1 MKWKSVFNI
10 CFFLF
15 CFLGFFAVSFYAKI
29 KALVRHEQWMDVVI
43 FLSMVFMFSFFVSWK
58 CRKIDIV
65 ADGLLLKKVF
75 PCYLFLFFLYFPLA
89 SQFSAFSKSFDSVR
103 SSVFGDNITLDNIFV
118 GLAKVP
124 GSYES
129 FFKKNI
135 RFPHWLVQ
143 FNALVK
149 VYVFNVSPNNNIA
162 LGEDGFYFEGM
173 GGSRVEKEIIENY
186 DNIADYM
193 GQNPFTDSELLQWKI
208 ALEQRRYWLKGE
220 FGTEYVFALAP
231 TKAFVYPEY
240 LPEKLREVK
249 GMTRYQ
255 QLSGYLQKH
264 ADIFFVDLLHPLL
277 DAKSRSNYP
286 LLFYKT
292 DFHWNYYG
300 AFVAYK
306 AIASYLEHRL
316 PEYDFDSPELEDFD
330 LQIKTDW
337 AHQRFM
343 YMLGLPIAFHKSEHY
358 VTMVPKKGGPYDT
371 ALDLPPGG
379 IYDHYPTKRTL
390 FAPDGT
396 SMDARLL
403 LNPEAPV
410 PSIVLLGDSFLEKCM
425 YFFCANARRV
435 LNFRTVINFPTEVF
449 KFEKPTVVVQEIL
462 NMFILRP
469 PPRNPPVVERNY
481 FAYKFKKNSD
491 KVLFTT
497 RTPPDAQARERTGG
511 YGQPALVPLGPLGAA
526 RQGEIRVAAVGLSA
540 NRQETL
546 TFSMLAEN
554 EEVLAD
560 RTCSVHK
567 GENICYFD
575 VPPEPVTSLRMFPK
589 VGTGSG
595 STILS
600 VEIRSDAVIH

>member
-1 MKWKSVFNI
+1 MKWKGGFNI
-10 CFFLF
+10 FFFLF
-15 CFLGFFAVSFYAKI
+15 CFLVFFSISFYEKI
-29 KALVRHEQWMDVVI
+29 NDLVRHEQWVDVVSY
-43 FLSMVFMFSFFVSWK
+43 LSIVFMFSFILLWK
-58 CRKIDIV
+58 CRKIEIV
-65 ADGLLLKKVF
+65 TEGLLLEKF
-75 PCYLFLFFLYFPLA
+75 FSCYVFLFFLYFPLT
-89 SQFSAFSKSFDSVR
+89 SQFSAFSKSVDSVR
-103 SSVFGDNITLDNIFV
+103 SSVFGDNITLDNFFV

-129 FFKKNI
+129 FFQKNI

-149 VYVFNVSPNNNIA
+149 VYVFSVSPNNNIA

-173 GGSRVEKEIIENY
+173 GGSRVEKEIVENY

-193 GQNPFTDSELLQWKI
+193 GQNPFTESELLQWKI
-208 ALEQRRYWLKGE
+208 ALEQRRYWLQEE

-249 GMTRYQ
+249 GTTRYQ
-255 QLSGYLQKH
+255 QLSRYLEKH
-264 ADIFFVDLLHPLL
+264 ADIFFVDLLPPLL
-277 DAKSRSNYP
+277 AAKNKSNYP

-306 AIASYLEHRL
+306 AIASYLEHTF
-316 PEYDFDSPELEDFD
+316 PEYGFDSPELGDFEVK
-330 LQIKTDW
+330 IKTDW
-337 AHQRFM
+337 AHRRFM
-343 YMLGLPIAFHKSEHY
+343 YMLGLPIAFHENEHY
-358 VTMVPKKGGPYDT
+358 VTMIPKKGGPYDT

-390 FAPDGT
+390 TATDGS

-435 LNFRTVINFPTEVF
+435 LNFRTVINFPAEVF
-449 KFEKPTVVVQEIL
+449 KYEKPTVVVQEIL

-469 PPRNPPVVERNY
+469 PPRNPPVVGRNY
-481 FAYKFKKNSD
+481 FAYKFKKNDD
-491 KVLFTT
+491 KVVFTT
-497 RTPPDAQARERTGG
+497 MVSPDVKAGEHNASLR
-511 YGQPALVPLGPLGAA
+511 QPTSVPLGPLGAA
-526 RQGEIRVAAVGLSA
+526 RQGEIRVAAVRLSA
-540 NRQETL
+540 NRLETV

-554 EEVLAD
+554 EAVVAD
-560 RTCSVHK
+560 RTCNVHK
-567 GENICYFD
+567 GENVCYFD
-575 VPPEPVTSLRMFPK
+575 VPPEAVTTLRMFSK
-589 VGTGSG
+589 GRTGSG
-595 STILS
+595 NTILS